1 MANRRA
7 IVVSAIFAG
16 LSAGL
21 PLSMPAVRAASGDQC
36 LTQPGPKAAPGQHW
50 YYHLEHG
57 RHCWYV
63 RDKGGGVARASSSE
77 AASPSKAQVRTND
90 TADSSVLENARD
102 ELSES
107 QGFANDEASVAPAKT
122 AVAAAPSQTAPAVA
136 PDAAAT
142 ATGSAAVAP
151 PLNQAPNAD
160 QQPAVSSRW
169 ADPSAAVATAAPPP
183 ATDSANPAPSSRALP
198 SASSALVPP
207 PHSADNSTV
216 EKGPVSSF
224 APGNSAASL
233 ETLFIVI
240 VGALALAGL
249 IASIVYRL
257 GRARAAAQRPRTA
270 IWPTIDSAPTPPWS
284 EQAIPASRPDLHDL
298 PRRAP
303 RPSAAQERMQKIEEL
318 LEQLVEQARAD
329 A

>member
-151 PLNQAPNAD
+151 PLNRAPNAD
-160 QQPAVSSRW
+160 QQPAV
-169 ADPSAAVATAAPPP
+169 
-183 ATDSANPAPSSRALP
+183 SANPAPSSRALP